1 MFYPAFRG
9 NTLRVLNNVMSNTS
23 PTLAQLEQ
31 KDAFIRRHV
40 GPGEE
45 EIQQMLSAINATSL
59 DDLIAQTVPAG
70 IALPEPLKVG
80 EGATEVDAL
89 AALKEVAGKNTVN
102 RSFIGMGYYDTHV
115 PNVILRNVL
124 ENPGWYTAYTP
135 YQPEI
140 AQGRLEAILN
150 FQQLTIDL
158 TGLELASASLLDEGT
173 AAAEAMALAK
183 RVSKNKKASSY
194 FIADDVHPQTHDV
207 VATRAEM
214 FGFGII
220 TGPASEAAN
229 HDVFGALLQYPS
241 TTGEVTDISDI
252 IAAVQ
257 AKKGIVAVAADL
269 MSLVMLKSPGE
280 LGADVALGSAQR
292 FGVPMGYGGPHAAF
306 FATRDSYKRSLPGRI
321 IGVSKDTR
329 GRPALRMALQTRE
342 QHIRRE
348 KANSNICT
356 AQVLLANMASFYA
369 VYHGPKGLKTIAQR
383 IHRLTSILATGL
395 TKKGAALKHSTY
407 FDTLTVLVDN
417 KDAVLNKGY
426 EHGLNLRADLEGAVG
441 VSIDETTTS
450 EDVATLFNVI
460 LGSDHGLSVE
470 ALDAEVT
477 TQPTNA
483 IPENL
488 VRTSDIL
495 THEVFNQY
503 HSETEMLRYIKSL
516 ENKDLALNHSMI
528 SLGSCTMK
536 LNATAEMIPVTWA
549 EFGQIHPF
557 APLNQAE
564 GYQEMIAELAEWL
577 INVTG
582 YDNLSMQPN
591 SGAQGEYA
599 GLLAIQRYHESRG
612 EGHRN
617 VCLIPSSAHGTNPAS
632 AQMVSLNVVVV
643 KCDNN
648 GNVDIADLRKK
659 AEEVGDNLSCA
670 MITYPSTH
678 GVYEE
683 TIREMC
689 EIVHQYGGQVYMDG
703 ANMNAQVGITSPGYI
718 GSDVSHLNLHKTFCI
733 PHGGG
738 GPGMGPIGVKSHLA
752 PFLPN
757 HTVVNIETAGKDCGA
772 VSAAPWGSAS
782 ILPISYMYIKM
793 MGSAGLRKAT
803 EVAILNANYVAN
815 ALEGHYNVLYKG
827 QNGRV
832 AHECI
837 IDLRPLKEASGVTE
851 VDIAKRLNDYG
862 FHAPT
867 MSFPVAGTLMIEPTE
882 SEAKYELDRFV
893 NAMISIRQEVA
904 KVESGEWDATDN
916 PLHNAPHTLADIC
929 DNDWNRSYDRNLAA
943 YPAPEVH
950 RNKFWP
956 TVNRIDDVFGDRNL
970 ICSCPSI
977 ESYVEG

>member
-1 MFYPAFRG
+1 
-9 NTLRVLNNVMSNTS
+9 MSNSS

-31 KDAFIRRHV
+31 KNAFTRRHI
-40 GPGEE
+40 GPGEQ
-45 EIQQMLSAINATSL
+45 EIQAMLDTIGAESL
-59 DDLIAQTVPAG
+59 ADLMSQTVPAG
-70 IALPEPLKVG
+70 IELDKPIEVG
-80 EGATEVDAL
+80 EGETEVNAL
-89 AALKEVAGKNTVN
+89 AALKAVAQKNTVN

-173 AAAEAMALAK
+173 AAAEAMSLSK
-183 RVSKNKKASSY
+183 RVSKNKKANLY
-194 FIADDVHPQTHDV
+194 FIADDVHPQTRDV
-207 VATRAEM
+207 VETRAEM
-214 FGFGII
+214 FGFGIVS
-220 TGPASEAAN
+220 GPADEAAD

-241 TTGEVTDISDI
+241 TTGEIKDIRDI

-257 AKKGIVAVAADL
+257 AKKGIVSVAADL

-369 VYHGPKGLKTIAQR
+369 VYHGPEGLKTIAQR
-383 IHRLTSILATGL
+383 IHRFTSILACGL
-395 TKKGAALKHSTY
+395 TQKGLGLKHSTW
-407 FDTLTVLVDN
+407 FDTLTVLVDD
-417 KDAVLNKGY
+417 KDAVLKAAY
-426 EHGLNLRADLEGAVG
+426 EVGINLRADLDGAVG
-441 VSIDETTTS
+441 ISVDETTTR
-450 EDVATLFNVI
+450 EDVDTLLSVL
-460 LGSDHGLSVE
+460 LGDDHGLTVE

-477 TQPTNA
+477 TQNKQA
-483 IPENL
+483 IPADL
-488 VRTSDIL
+488 QRTSDIL

-536 LNATAEMIPVTWA
+536 LNATAEMIPVTWP
-549 EFGQIHPF
+549 EFGQMHPF
-557 APLNQAE
+557 APVDQAA
-564 GYQEMIAELAEWL
+564 GYQEMIAELSDWL
-577 INVTG
+577 INITG
-582 YDNLSMQPN
+582 YDALSMQPN

-632 AQMVSLNVVVV
+632 AQMVSLKVVVV
-643 KCDNN
+643 DCDKN
-648 GNVDIADLRKK
+648 GNVDLNDLRKK
-659 AEEVGDNLSCA
+659 AEDVGDNLSCA

-683 TIREMC
+683 TIREIC
-689 EIVHQYGGQVYMDG
+689 DIVHEHGGQVYMDG
-703 ANMNAQVGITSPGYI
+703 ANMNAQVGITSPGFI

-757 HTVVNIETAGKDCGA
+757 HTVINIDNAGKDCGA

-803 EVAILNANYVAN
+803 EVAILNANYVAK
-815 ALEGHYNVLYKG
+815 ALEGHFDVLYKG
-827 QNGRV
+827 RNGRV

-837 IDLRPLKEASGVTE
+837 IDLRPLKEASGVSE
-851 VDIAKRLNDYG
+851 MDIAKRLNDYG

-893 NAMISIRQEVA
+893 NAMISIRKEIA

-929 DNDWNRSYDRNLAA
+929 DNDWNRGYDRMLAA

-956 TVNRIDDVFGDRNL
+956 SVNRIDDVYGDRNL
-970 ICSCPSI
+970 MCSCPTI
-977 ESYVEG
+977 DTYRDE

>member
-1 MFYPAFRG
+1 
-9 NTLRVLNNVMSNTS
+9 MSNTVQ
-23 PTLAQLEQ
+23 TLAQLEQ
-31 KDAFIRRHV
+31 PQDFVRRHI
-40 GPGEE
+40 GPGQQ
-45 EIQQMLSAINATSL
+45 EIANMLEAVGATSL
-59 DDLIAQTVPAG
+59 DDLIEQTVPAG
-70 IALPEPLKVG
+70 IRLPEPLNCGVA
-80 EGATEVDAL
+80 ENEVDAL
-89 AALKEVAGKNTVN
+89 SQLKAVAEKNTIM
-102 RSFIGMGYYDTHV
+102 RSFIGMGYTGTHT

-150 FQQLTIDL
+150 FQQVTIDL
-158 TGLELASASLLDEGT
+158 TGLPLASASLLDEAT
-173 AAAEAMALAK
+173 AAAEAMGLAK
-183 RVSKNKKASSY
+183 RVSKNKKCNT
-194 FIADDVHPQTHDV
+194 FFVADNVHPQTLDV
-207 VATRAEM
+207 VKTRAEM
-214 FGFGII
+214 FGFEIV
-220 TGPASEAAN
+220 TGAPDAVIEL
-229 HDVFGALLQYPS
+229 DVFGAILQYPS
-241 TTGEVTDISDI
+241 TTGEVTDLSDI

-257 AKKGIVAVAADL
+257 AKKGIVAVSADI
-269 MSLVMLKSPGE
+269 MSLVMLKSPAE
-280 LGADVALGSAQR
+280 MGADVAFGSAQR

-321 IGVSKDTR
+321 IGVSKDAR
-329 GRPALRMALQTRE
+329 GNPALRMALQTRE

-369 VYHGPKGLKTIAQR
+369 VYHGPQGLQTIANR
-383 IHRLTSILATGL
+383 IHRMADVLALGLTSKGLSLMHNTWFDTISVAVEDKEAVLA
-395 TKKGAALKHSTY
+395 AALG
-407 FDTLTVLVDN
+407 
-417 KDAVLNKGY
+417 KGM
-426 EHGLNLRADLEGAVG
+426 NLRADLNGAVG
-441 VSIDETTTS
+441 ITVDETTTRHDIS
-450 EDVATLFNVI
+450 DLFDVL
-460 LGSDHGLSVE
+460 LGTDHGLDIDQ
-470 ALDAEVT
+470 LDAEVT
-477 TQPTNA
+477 TQNPSS
-483 IPENL
+483 IPAEL
-488 VRTSDIL
+488 LRTSEIL

-516 ENKDLALNHSMI
+516 EDKDLALNHSMI

-536 LNATAEMIPVTWA
+536 LNATAEMIPVTWP
-549 EFGQIHPF
+549 EFGALHPF
-557 APLNQAE
+557 APVEQAA
-564 GYQEMIAELAEWL
+564 GYAEMIAELSDWL
-577 INVTG
+577 INITG
-582 YDNLSMQPN
+582 YDALSMQPN

-599 GLLAIQRYHESRG
+599 GLLAIQRYHASRD

-632 AQMVSLNVVVV
+632 AQMVSLKVVVV
-643 KCDNN
+643 NCDKD
-648 GNVDIADLRKK
+648 GNVDLDDLRQK
-659 AEEVGDNLSCA
+659 AADVADNLACA

-683 TIREMC
+683 TVREIC
-689 EIVHQYGGQVYMDG
+689 DIVHEYGGQVYLDG

-718 GSDVSHLNLHKTFCI
+718 GADVSHLNLHKTFCI

-738 GPGMGPIGVKSHLA
+738 GPGMGPIGVKKHLE

-757 HTVVNIETAGKDCGA
+757 HQVVNIETTTAGNGA

-793 MGSAGLRKAT
+793 MGGEGLKKAT
-803 EVAILNANYVAN
+803 EVAILNANYVAKK
-815 ALEGHYNVLYKG
+815 LEGHYPILYKG
-827 QNGRV
+827 RNDRV

-851 VDIAKRLNDYG
+851 MDIAKRLNDYG

-882 SEAKYELDRFV
+882 SEAQVELDRFIE
-893 NAMISIRQEVA
+893 AMIHIREEIA

-929 DNDWNRSYDRNLAA
+929 DNEWTRSYDRMLAA
-943 YPAPEVH
+943 YPVPAVA

-956 TVNRIDDVFGDRNL
+956 SVNRIDDVYGDRNL
-970 ICSCPSI
+970 ICSCPDLD
-977 ESYVEG
+977 SYREIAE